1 MKQTFSFEIENVSK
15 GDVKLNG
22 TKVVLTNEMS
32 AEEMEAVGGIYGKL
46 MEAVASVAATFQRLE
61 SGEPLVQQQNK
72 NEEIPSDEAS
82 FTKSKACKKAKTLK
96 GEKRGRKAAKKLE
109 ELLKKEDNE
118 DAQAAAG
125 WDTL

>member
-32 AEEMEAVGGIYGKL
+32 AEEITSVGGTYGKL
-46 MEAVASVAATFQRLE
+46 VEAVAAVAATIQRLE
-61 SGEPLVQQQNK
+61 NGEPVQQNK
-72 NEEIPSDEAS
+72 NEDETPSDGA
-82 FTKSKACKKAKTLK
+82 FTKSAACKKATKTLK
-96 GEKRGRKAAKKLE
+96 GEKKRGRKAAKKLE
-109 ELLKKEDNE
+109 ELLKEDNE
-118 DAQAAAG
+118 DAQANAG